1 MPAKAWIIMKPQNW
15 QVEIS
20 PDKWNP
26 SVSCFG
32 KQCLLMEDNPFSWKT
47 WIGLLKNPFGRVV
60 WEHGLMFPTH
70 TWMWLPSAK
79 RTLVNRHIQLHS
91 PASKHS
97 MQTKG
102 PQHADLTSAC
112 GLGGHSVDH
121 WIPGRR
127 NDFCLLWLM
136 ATPQAGALVQ
146 VLCNL
151 KWF

>member
-1 MPAKAWIIMKPQNW
+1 MPTKAWIIMKPQNW
-15 QVEIS
+15 QGEIS

-32 KQCLLMEDNPFSWKT
+32 KQCLLMEDHPFTWKT
-47 WIGLLKNPFGRVV
+47 CIGLLRNPFGRVV
-60 WEHGLMFPTH
+60 WEHGLMSPTH

-91 PASKHS
+91 PASIHS
-97 MQTKG
+97 MQMKG
-102 PQHADLTSAC
+102 PQH
-112 GLGGHSVDH
+112 GGSHLCWWVMRSFCRSLNT
-121 WIPGRR
+121 WQKEWLLSPLINGRPTG
-127 NDFCLLWLM
+127 WS
-136 ATPQAGALVQ
+136 PIQ